1 MEIEH
6 VDDVQRTTRAQVFV
20 LATTRPDPDAVSD
33 YGRQVLARRLLIR
46 LDQCMQIKTHL
57 HERPSRQ
64 RGLWTM
70 VHLSGLGSSSHFF
83 PFFFL

>member
-20 LATTRPDPDAVSD
+20 SATTRPDPDAVSD

-46 LDQCMQIKTHL
+46 LD
-57 HERPSRQ
+57 
-64 RGLWTM
+64 
-70 VHLSGLGSSSHFF
+70 
-83 PFFFL
+83 